1 MLKRLKR
8 HRLATAGVVI
18 IVLLILI
25 AVSAPFVSPYDP
37 LKQNYDELLLPP
49 STKHWLGTDDLG
61 RDMLSRII
69 FGSRYALLIGV
80 AIVMIEMAIGVTL
93 GLIAGYYGGIIDTA
107 IMRFVDIMLSLPML
121 VLGLAIAGALGG
133 GLLNVILA
141 IGVIGWV
148 EFSRLIRGEVLSVR
162 ASTFVEAARATGTSD
177 FRILIRHILPNT
189 VASII
194 VLATLM
200 IPDAILTSAALSFL
214 GIGAQPPTPEW
225 GLILSSGRNYLSTA
239 WWIATFP
246 GLAIMLTVLGFNFFG
261 DGLRDALDP
270 KLRGRR
276 I

>member
-8 HRLATAGVVI
+8 HRLATAGVII

-49 STKHWLGTDDLG
+49 STQHWLGTDDLG

-69 FGSRYALLIGV
+69 YGSRYALLIGV
-80 AIVMIEMAIGVTL
+80 AIVIIEMAIGVTL
-93 GLIAGYYGGIIDTA
+93 GLIAGFFGGFIDTA

-141 IGVIGWV
+141 IGIIGWV
-148 EFSRLIRGEVLSVR
+148 QFSRLIRGEVLSVR
-162 ASTFVEAARATGTSD
+162 ISTFVEATRATGASN

-189 VASII
+189 AASII

-246 GLAIMLTVLGFNFFG
+246 GLAIMLTVLGFNFLG

-270 KLRGRR
+270 KLRGRT
-276 I
+276 

>member
-8 HRLATAGVVI
+8 HKLATVGAVI
-18 IVLLILI
+18 IISLILI
-25 AVSAPFVSPYDP
+25 AILAPFICPYNP

-61 RDMLSRII
+61 RDILSRII
-69 FGSRYALLIGV
+69 HGSRYALLIGV

-162 ASTFVEAARATGTSD
+162 ASTFVEAARATGTSN

-261 DGLRDALDP
+261 DGLRDALEP
-270 KLRGRR
+270 KLRGIR

>member
-8 HRLATAGVVI
+8 HRLATAGVII

-69 FGSRYALLIGV
+69 YGSRYALLIGV

-162 ASTFVEAARATGTSD
+162 ASAFVEAARATGTSN

-189 VASII
+189 GASII

>member
-8 HRLATAGVVI
+8 HRLATVGAII

-69 FGSRYALLIGV
+69 YGSRYALLIGV
-80 AIVMIEMAIGVTL
+80 AIVMIEMAVGVTL
-93 GLIAGYYGGIIDTA
+93 GLIAGFFGGFIDTV

-162 ASTFVEAARATGTSD
+162 ASTFIEATRAIGTSN

-189 VASII
+189 AASII

-246 GLAIMLTVLGFNFFG
+246 GLAIMLTVLGFNFLG

-270 KLRGRR
+270 KLRGRT
-276 I
+276 